1 MPSLKSPPR
10 IGVLGAGHT
19 ASPCR
24 TDHAARADDSAA
36 MVFEKLGAKPGA
48 TFD

>member
-10 IGVLGAGHT
+10 IGVLGTGT

-24 TDHAARADDSAA
+24 TDHAARAADPAA
-36 MVFEKLGAKPGA
+36 MVFKKLGAKPGA